1 MQLSLDTVLEA
12 STSWQSTPCTSNV
25 YWGSGTVAFVQ
36 CILTVFGQQ
45 WWIKPGDGHYRS
57 EVLGCENLLEL
68 LLLLFK
74 KKLLLLLRQERRSE
88 TQTTTRRRV
97 IYQPFKWWHLVLATS
112 HLSTYGL
119 TLLGNGNPWARACG
133 LRGGGCGRKVGNVA
147 WEALPKGEWITP
159 FRLLSTPFIFNWGI
173 PAAGAMSPLT
183 VCREELLDW
192 LTATT
197 PSLKLRLRPF
207 RRDWPKEAGL
217 CCGGGVLW
225 KEREEL
231 LRDGLPERSSWRK
244 IKINEKC
251 FMQTIQILR
260 KKVLLWM
267 RIYKKTVK
275 AAPELWKSEIGY
287 YQL

>member
-1 MQLSLDTVLEA
+1 MNQTRWWSLQEWSSGMRESAGVAAAAVQEEVA
-12 STSWQSTPCTSNV
+12 SAAQTREKIWNTNNNAQTCYPST
-25 YWGSGTVAFVQ
+25 FQ
-36 CILTVFGQQ
+36 MM
-45 WWIKPGDGHYRS
+45 
-57 EVLGCENLLEL
+57 
-68 LLLLFK
+68 
-74 KKLLLLLRQERRSE
+74 
-88 TQTTTRRRV
+88 
-97 IYQPFKWWHLVLATS
+97 HLVLATS

-244 IKINEKC
+244 IKTNEKWIV
-251 FMQTIQILR
+251 FYANHSNAEKKSFTVNENIQ
-260 KKVLLWM
+260 
-267 RIYKKTVK
+267 KTVK
-275 AAPELWKSEIGY
+275 AAPELGKV
-287 YQL
+287 